1 MDRLALRI
9 DTRGPAWVGLL
20 IALCAAAIGVAAGV
34 HPQLGVEAAVAIAL
48 VAAVL
53 ANLTL
58 GLCMFTLFSFLDV
71 INAGGDDLSFLKVA
85 GLLLF
90 LSWYAAGATRAHRRE
105 SESGSGSESNSRSLL
120 SSHPGLLAAGAAL
133 VGWSAL
139 SLAWAASPGDA
150 ASASER
156 FLLNL
161 LLLPIVFGAVRR
173 REQLLWVV
181 IAFVAG
187 AALSSAIGLLHTA
200 DERLT
205 GTIGDANEEAAVLV
219 AGLML
224 AAGLAA
230 GYKRGSPQ
238 RMWAA
243 LAGVF
248 IFAGLLGTVSR
259 GGLVASGFAL
269 AAGAIFGGRWR
280 RQAFV
285 ALLAGAVLVGGY
297 FAVLAPLEARQHFSS
312 SDTTGRADLW
322 KVGWSMFQAHPA
334 LGVGAGNFQDA
345 SVRYVNRSGPLT
357 RADLIVDVPHV
368 AHNVYLELL
377 DDLGVPGLLAFL
389 ATAIAAISIAQLAA
403 SRYERAGDTQLELL
417 ARLMIL
423 AMIGMLAADFFI
435 SDQFSKQL
443 WLLFALPPALLALA
457 PRPAAGGDLIRRG

>member
-90 LSWYAAGATRAHRRE
+90 LSWYAAGATRARRRAGE
-105 SESGSGSESNSRSLL
+105 SESDSRSLL

-139 SLAWAASPGDA
+139 SLAWAGSPGDA

-173 REQLLWVV
+173 RDQLLWVV
-181 IAFVAG
+181 VAFVAG
-187 AALSSAIGLLHTA
+187 AALSSAIGLLHSA

-230 GYKRGSPQ
+230 GYRRGSPQ

-243 LAGVF
+243 VAGVF

-280 RQAFV
+280 RQALV
-285 ALLAGAVLVGGY
+285 ALLAGGVLVGGY

-312 SDTTGRADLW
+312 SDSTGRADLW
-322 KVGWSMFQAHPA
+322 KVGWSMFGAHPA

-345 SVRYVNRSGPLT
+345 SVHFVNRAGPLT

-377 DDLGVPGLLAFL
+377 DDLGIPGLLAFL
-389 ATAIAAISIAQLAA
+389 ATAVAAISIAQLAA

-417 ARLMIL
+417 ARLLIL

-457 PRPAAGGDLIRRG
+457 PRPVGRVGI

>member
-1 MDRLALRI
+1 MDRLALLRI
-9 DTRGPAWVGLL
+9 NARGPAVVGL
-20 IALCAAAIGVAAGV
+20 AVASCAAATGIAAGA

-58 GLCMFTLFSFLDV
+58 GLCVFTLFSFLDV
-71 INAGGDDLSFLKVA
+71 VNAGGDDLSFLKVA

-90 LSWYAAGATRAHRRE
+90 LSWYAASATRQRSQE
-105 SESGSGSESNSRSLL
+105 SRSLL
-120 SSHPGLLAAGAAL
+120 GAHPGLLAAGAAL
-133 VGWSAL
+133 VGFSAL
-139 SLAWAASPGDA
+139 SIAWAGNAGDA

-173 REQLLWVV
+173 REQLIWVV
-181 IAFVAG
+181 VAFVAG
-187 AALSSAIGLLHTA
+187 AALSSAVGLLHSA

-285 ALLAGAVLVGGY
+285 ALLAGGALVGGY
-297 FAVLAPLEARQHFSS
+297 FAVLAPLEARQHLSS
-312 SDTTGRADLW
+312 SDTSGRADLW
-322 KVGWSMFQAHPA
+322 KVGWSMFKDHPA

-345 SVRYVNRSGPLT
+345 SARYVNRAGPLT

-368 AHNVYLELL
+368 THNVYLELL
-377 DDLGVPGLLAFL
+377 DDLGVPGLIAFL
-389 ATAIAAISIAQLAA
+389 ATAIAAISIAELAA
-403 SRYERAGDTQLELL
+403 VRYERAGDTQLELIS
-417 ARLMIL
+417 RLLIL

-443 WLLFALPPALLALA
+443 WLLFALPAPLLALA
-457 PRPAAGGDLIRRG
+457 PRPARPPMPGG

>member
-1 MDRLALRI
+1 MDRLALARI
-9 DTRGPAWVGLL
+9 NARGPVVAGLSL
-20 IALCAAAIGVAAGV
+20 ALLGAATIGIAAGAR
-34 HPQLGVEAAVAIAL
+34 PQLGLEAAIAIAL

-53 ANLTL
+53 ANLTF

-71 INAGGDDLSFLKVA
+71 VNAGGDDLSFLKVA

-90 LSWYAAGATRAHRRE
+90 LSWYAASATRQR
-105 SESGSGSESNSRSLL
+105 SEESRSLL
-120 SSHPGLLAAGAAL
+120 GAHPGLLAAGAAL

-139 SLAWAASPGDA
+139 SIAWAGSAGDA

-173 REQLLWVV
+173 REQLVWVV

-187 AALSSAIGLLHTA
+187 AALSSAVGLLHSA

-230 GYKRGSPQ
+230 GYARGSQQ
-238 RMWAA
+238 RAWAA

-259 GGLVASGFAL
+259 GGLVASAFAL
-269 AAGAIFGGRWR
+269 AAGALFGGRWR
-280 RQAFV
+280 RQALV
-285 ALLAGAVLVGGY
+285 ALLVGGVLVGGY
-297 FAVLAPLEARQHFSS
+297 FAVLAPLDARQHFSS

-322 KVGWSMFQAHPA
+322 KVGWSMFGDHPA

-345 SVRYVNRSGPLT
+345 SAHYVNRVGPLT

-377 DDLGVPGLLAFL
+377 DDLGVPGLVAFL
-389 ATAIAAISIAQLAA
+389 ATAIAAISIAELAA
-403 SRYERAGDTQLELL
+403 TRYERAGDMQLEVISRLL
-417 ARLMIL
+417 IL
-423 AMIGMLAADFFI
+423 AIIGMLAADFFI

-443 WLLFALPPALLALA
+443 WLLFALPSPLLALA
-457 PRPAAGGDLIRRG
+457 PRQARSLMPGG